1 MPVIRTSLRAFGVA
15 CAVFAVFHGIMS
27 LLQLAEFM
35 TRNGALPT
43 PDQALVMYLR
53 RIVIDSALLFAG
65 HWLLRRAAIATRLA
79 YGTMGGVAAAAGYA
93 IALRNGLMF
102 VAPPAGSHLTAGILP
117 SLAGIIAGTL
127 YLQFA
132 GREVI
137 ALSAAQSP
145 RGAVATDATAPTLF
159 DGPVQ
164 VRTSL
169 VAMLIAS
176 VIPACI
182 LFLFSSLFMIDGV
195 ASKPNWILNI
205 AAGGNPSYVPVIALV
220 ATLLPAAFVV
230 ATAHAIARAR
240 STTSS
245 LDYTLAGTA
254 AGALASLALTLFMP
268 AALVLPFG
276 LVSGA
281 LMGAAYR
288 RFADLEPLALP
299 EAILAT
305 DPATLVGADHPTRRG
320 HAVITNP

>member
-1 MPVIRTSLRAFGVA
+1 MPVIRNSLRAFGVA
-15 CAVFAVFHGIMS
+15 CAVFAAFHGIMS

-53 RIVIDSALLFAG
+53 RIVIDGALLFAG
-65 HWLLRRAAIATRLA
+65 HWLLRRATIATRLA
-79 YGTMGGVAAAAGYA
+79 YGAMGGAAAAAGYA
-93 IALRNGLMF
+93 IALKNGLMF
-102 VAPPAGSHLTAGILP
+102 VAPPAGSHLTAAILP
-117 SLAGIIAGTL
+117 SLVGIIAGTL

-137 ALSAAQSP
+137 ALPAAQSP
-145 RGAVATDATAPTLF
+145 RDAAATDAPAPTLF

-164 VRTSL
+164 VRTSI

-182 LFLFSSLFMIDGV
+182 LFLFSSLFMIDG
-195 ASKPNWILNI
+195 AGAKPNWIMSL
-205 AAGGNPSYVPVIALV
+205 AAGGNASYVSVIALI
-220 ATLLPAAFVV
+220 ATLLPAACVV

-240 STTSS
+240 TTTSS

-254 AGALASLALTLFMP
+254 AGALAAVALTLFLP
-268 AALVLPFG
+268 VTLVLPFG

-281 LMGAAYR
+281 LMGASYR
-288 RFADLEPLALP
+288 QFAGLEPLALP